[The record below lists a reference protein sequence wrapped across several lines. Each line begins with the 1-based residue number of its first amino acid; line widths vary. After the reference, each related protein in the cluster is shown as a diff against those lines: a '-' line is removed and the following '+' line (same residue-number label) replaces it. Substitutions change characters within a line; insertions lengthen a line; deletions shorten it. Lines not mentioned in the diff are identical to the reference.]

1 MLNLKIKS
9 VPQANDSVN
18 QLQDDSSLRFVCTT
32 LARYEDKEARDSRT
46 CHDLVCWHTKRQQLH
61 KDGSSSHRS
70 LGAQTRGHECRER
83 RRRECVPVAKTELRS
98 RKRATNAR
106 QELQSNRP
114 GRGRPRHKTSGR
126 GAAPHPLSAHPWS
139 AQHPSPP
146 CPGGIKR
153 RHTGR
158 RRQQREELAATARAR
173 APTSPRSG
181 RAGEKGPATAFLGG
195 LDGDSL
201 PPRATARREK
211 GGGRGEA
218 LLSATVSYRAL
229 FGYKG

>member
-1 MLNLKIKS
+1 MLHLKIKS

-46 CHDLVCWHTKRQQLH
+46 CHDLVCWHTKRQQRH
-61 KDGSSSHRS
+61 KVGSSSHRS

-114 GRGRPRHKTSGR
+114 GRGRHKTSGR
-126 GAAPHPLSAHPWS
+126 GAAPPSTARPPMVSATSVAALSRRNQAPPHRTT
-139 AQHPSPP
+139 SPAT
-146 CPGGIKR
+146 GRTR
-153 RHTGR
+153 RHRKSTRSNIAQIWTRRREGPRHRLPWGSR
-158 RRQQREELAATARAR
+158 RRQFAPSGDGEE
-173 APTSPRSG
+173 
-181 RAGEKGPATAFLGG
+181 GE
-195 LDGDSL
+195 
-201 PPRATARREK
+201 
-211 GGGRGEA
+211 GGRE
-218 LLSATVSYRAL
+218 R
-229 FGYKG
+229 